1 VKRPKNRSK
10 NDADLPL
17 REDIRYLG
25 RILGDT
31 IREQAG
37 RKVFDLVES
46 IRGSAIRYRRDQE
59 RGSLQA
65 LERTIG
71 ALGQDDATN
80 VVRAFSYFHHL
91 ANVAEDVHHDR
102 LRRANE
108 ARRAAP
114 APGSL
119 AYARARLRAAN
130 VPARRVLA
138 FFDQARVEPVLTA
151 HPTEVQRKSILDRQR
166 AIRARLAAR
175 AADAAGVDEDLRR
188 EVLVLWKTSELR
200 VEKPTVEDEI
210 ENGVAYFRGT
220 FLEVVPRL

>member
-1 VKRPKNRSK
+1 MKTPKKKSK

-31 IREQAG
+31 LREQAG

-46 IRGSAIRYRRDQE
+46 IRGSAIHYRRDQE

-108 ARRAAP
+108 ARRAPP

-119 AYARARLRAAN
+119 AYARARCGPPTCRRAASSRSST
-130 VPARRVLA
+130 RRA
-138 FFDQARVEPVLTA
+138 SSPC
-151 HPTEVQRKSILDRQR
+151 
-166 AIRARLAAR
+166 
-175 AADAAGVDEDLRR
+175 
-188 EVLVLWKTSELR
+188 
-200 VEKPTVEDEI
+200 
-210 ENGVAYFRGT
+210 
-220 FLEVVPRL
+220 